1 MTLFIKVITLEG
13 KTIQKIFLYFIIPL
27 KLIFITANEYET
39 VVFERRY
46 YNHIYYKIEG
56 VHKEILEL

>member
-27 KLIFITANEYET
+27 KQMNIKNQSLYSLQLMSMKLLFLKEDIIIISIT
-39 VVFERRY
+39 
-46 YNHIYYKIEG
+46 K
-56 VHKEILEL
+56 